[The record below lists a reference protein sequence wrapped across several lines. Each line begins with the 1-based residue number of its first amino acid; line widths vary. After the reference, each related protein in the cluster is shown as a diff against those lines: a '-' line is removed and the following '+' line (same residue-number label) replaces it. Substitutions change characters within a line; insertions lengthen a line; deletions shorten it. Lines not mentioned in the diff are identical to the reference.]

1 MGNGGPIEQVFQQ
14 LRQPVAVARAEDLR
28 LVAENALFFQYF
40 PPAPAADE
48 DGLAARLPK
57 LEPEKL
63 RERLTRGRPL
73 GVEAEVGLG
82 SRTLHLMLELRG
94 QKIDGADYVVVE
106 ARDVSKQRE
115 AEYMLDSYARMSEK
129 HAREVEREKER
140 VEKLLLN
147 VMPRTIYQELRD
159 FGSATPQKFDSA
171 SVLMLDFVGFT
182 QMAVARDPSAIV
194 AELNDIFSSFDRI
207 VELFGCE
214 RIKTIGDAYMAVSG
228 VPDAN
233 VDHARSIAKVALRFR
248 RYLEK
253 RNAAHPTQWR
263 CRIGIH
269 TGALIGSLVGVQ
281 KYVYDVFGPAVNL
294 ASRLEAVAEPMQIAL
309 TEDTRALLD
318 DDFLSEPLGE
328 VDIRGFGPLQIHALT
343 GERPR

>member
-1 MGNGGPIEQVFQQ
+1 MADPALIAQAFQQ
-14 LRQPVAVARAEDLR
+14 LRHAVAVARSDDLR
-28 LVAENALFFQYF
+28 VVAENALFFQYF
-40 PPAPAADE
+40 PPTPGADE
-48 DGLAARLPK
+48 DRLPARLPK

-63 RERLTRGRPL
+63 RERLARGRPFAL
-73 GVEAEVGLG
+73 EAEVKAGP
-82 SRTLHLMLELRG
+82 RTVNLMLELRG
-94 QKIDGADYVVVE
+94 QEIDGAGYVIVE

-115 AEYMLDSYARMSEK
+115 AEYMLDSYARMAEK

-147 VMPRTIYQELRD
+147 IMPRTIYRELRD
-159 FGSATPQKFDSA
+159 FGAATPQKFESA

-182 QMAVARDPSAIV
+182 QMAVSRDPSAIV

-228 VPDAN
+228 VPDPN
-233 VDHARSIAKVALRFR
+233 VDHARSIAKAALRFR

-309 TEDTRALLD
+309 TEDTRVLLD
-318 DDFLSEPLGE
+318 DEFVTEPLGE
-328 VDIRGFGPLQIHALT
+328 VEIRGFGPQQLHALV